1 MTNSFR
7 LSVRLWFLS
16 NLILGIL
23 TLAVALTF
31 KRFNVVENVLI
42 IAIAGT
48 LLSSPIVLLLGLVG
62 RFINGLECDDRE
74 KYKRYTVATGLLAII
89 AGFVYAVACM
99 MIGITREG
107 PMYLLLLFAVALCS
121 VGLAWHFTQT
131 HIIHFFQSTIQ
142 SDNTHVMETVPSSPS
157 ILTKALITGGLI
169 LLMLIPTVFI
179 INLVNERKERQKE
192 ITQEVSQKWAGS
204 QTIAGPFL
212 FVPYTYTAINEDK
225 KEILVQSHFWILP
238 DEMKV
243 DGNLQHEIRRRSI
256 YNVLLYRTNL
266 KAQGH
271 FTMQIPKD
279 INPEQ
284 IKWDEIKVCI
294 SLSDFKGIESRIVVK
309 TNNRDVELS
318 PGLPEDDLME
328 KGLSAIAGLSAAD
341 INQAIPFNTTLQIRG
356 SEQLH
361 FVPLGGNSTYAL
373 QSSWPAPSF
382 DGNSL
387 PSTKPSVK
395 DSGFNA
401 SWQFNKANL
410 PFGTLLRSP
419 KLKPSELA
427 FGVTLVQPAD
437 QYAKTERA
445 VKYAILIIGLTF
457 SLFFIIDVMQK
468 KPVHPVQYILV
479 GIALVIFYTLL
490 LSFSE
495 FILFDGAYVTAALAT
510 ITLISLYVKSHFGNW
525 RTSGIFTLVLTLL
538 YTFIFV
544 LVRLEDT
551 ALLVGSIGLFFI
563 LAIAMYLSRKIDWYG
578 TKQQPLLAS

>member
-1 MTNSFR
+1 MGISFR
-7 LSVRLWFLS
+7 LSITIWFLANLFLS
-16 NLILGIL
+16 LMTLGLALLFGSDKTFQFALLINVAGFVASAPVTLILG
-23 TLAVALTF
+23 V
-31 KRFNVVENVLI
+31 
-42 IAIAGT
+42 AGT
-48 LLSSPIVLLLGLVG
+48 MIRNASCTDRQKYIRYALL
-62 RFINGLECDDRE
+62 
-74 KYKRYTVATGLLAII
+74 TGFLTI
-89 AGFVYAVACM
+89 AAAFVYSVVMSLSQITPEGLQYMLITFGVAIM
-99 MIGITREG
+99 
-107 PMYLLLLFAVALCS
+107 S
-121 VGLAWHFTQT
+121 VCLAWQV
-131 HIIHFFQSTIQ
+131 IQ
-142 SDNTHVMETVPSSPS
+142 SRLIQFFHSTTNTVNTSIMETVPSSPS

-179 INLVNERKERQKE
+179 INLVHERKERQKE

-212 FVPYTYTAINEDK
+212 FVPYTYTALNEDK
-225 KEILVQSHFWILP
+225 KEILLKSHFWILP

-243 DGNLQHEIRRRSI
+243 DGNLQHEIRKRSI

-279 INPEQ
+279 LSPEQ
-284 IKWDEIKVCI
+284 IKWDEIKVCV
-294 SLSDFKGIESRIVVK
+294 SLSDFKGIESRVVVK

-318 PGLPEDDLME
+318 PGLPDDDLME
-328 KGLSAIAGLSAAD
+328 KGLSALAGLSAAD
-341 INQAIPFNTTLQIRG
+341 INQNIPFNTTLNIRG

-387 PSTKPSVK
+387 PLTKPTIK

-437 QYAKTERA
+437 HYAKT
-445 VKYAILIIGLTF
+445 
-457 SLFFIIDVMQK
+457 
-468 KPVHPVQYILV
+468 
-479 GIALVIFYTLL
+479 
-490 LSFSE
+490 
-495 FILFDGAYVTAALAT
+495 
-510 ITLISLYVKSHFGNW
+510 
-525 RTSGIFTLVLTLL
+525 
-538 YTFIFV
+538 
-544 LVRLEDT
+544 
-551 ALLVGSIGLFFI
+551 
-563 LAIAMYLSRKIDWYG
+563 
-578 TKQQPLLAS
+578 